1 MDATDAGCLGILS
14 PGPLSVPSSGF
25 LRAWQFSGDSGF
37 SHVGWL
43 PPEYCVT
50 ENANMCAIISGV
62 LFVKTVTCQLRFKG
76 RGAKTLTLS
85 GKNVK
90 KKMCASVTIFNLLPV
105 F

>member
-1 MDATDAGCLGILS
+1 MSAGFPQS
-14 PGPLSVPSSGF
+14 
-25 LRAWQFSGDSGF
+25 
-37 SHVGWL
+37 
-43 PPEYCVT
+43 EYCVT

-90 KKMCASVTIFNLLPV
+90 KKMCASVTIFNLLPL